1 MQDFLH
7 GITFPVVQD
16 DIDLLDLENCL
27 YLAVTM
33 QVWTPR
39 APAKTRKTRY
49 APFNVARFD
58 EKAMLDWDF
67 NFDGSAEY
75 RLDREQERFYESK

>member
-16 DIDLLDLENCL
+16 DIDLLDLKNCL

-33 QVWTPR
+33 QVWTPH
-39 APAKTRKTRY
+39 APAALTVQDT
-49 APFNVARFD
+49 PISMSDRF
-58 EKAMLDWDF
+58 EKIEEENSMVF
-67 NFDGSAEY
+67 V
-75 RLDREQERFYESK
+75 